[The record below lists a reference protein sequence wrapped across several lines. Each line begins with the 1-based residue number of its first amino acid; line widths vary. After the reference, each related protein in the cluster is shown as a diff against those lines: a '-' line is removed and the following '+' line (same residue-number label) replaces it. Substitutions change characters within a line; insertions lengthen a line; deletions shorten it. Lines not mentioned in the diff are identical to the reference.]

1 MFDVQFV
8 GAKVRR
14 FSGTHNPL
22 FAAFHIPYVRYYIPK
37 PPPKE
42 ASPKSLKASLHR
54 VGGLSPSGGGAS
66 AAAYFG

>member
-1 MFDVQFV
+1 MFP

-42 ASPKSLKASLHR
+42 ASPKSLKASTR
-54 VGGLSPSGGGAS
+54 PSKGGDVRIEVARI
-66 AAAYFG
+66 